1 MNETVNRFEMHLIQ
15 PFNTTMHL
23 PTVLLDHL
31 LKTNEE
37 YKNSNEQEI
46 QNVFI
51 RKILVII
58 FWDFTIF

>member
-1 MNETVNRFEMHLIQ
+1 MHLIQ

-37 YKNSNEQEI
+37 YKNSNKQEI

-58 FWDFTIF
+58 FWDFAIF